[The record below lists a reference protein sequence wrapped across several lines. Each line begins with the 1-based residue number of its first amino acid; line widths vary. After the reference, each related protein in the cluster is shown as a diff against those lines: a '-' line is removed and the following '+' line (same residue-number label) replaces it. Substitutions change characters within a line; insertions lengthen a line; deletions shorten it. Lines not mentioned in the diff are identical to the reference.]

1 MRDVLHMRVSLAVL
15 LIDDFTGR
23 IITSSDAQVSVEGGR
38 KPVVKR
44 EGFRVFTNLTEPEVR
59 VRAGGPCYCEE
70 EQAIDLRQLD
80 RSLPVVRLRLRP
92 NRWYP
97 LPAGTA
103 RVSVQLPEDTQLL
116 AYCQESGGYKRLLA
130 DYTKGSQEISLY
142 QGDSEE
148 LEEKACCIM
157 GKDGEPEPLR
167 LGALKDREAGL
178 YQLLQLPENAY
189 KRAGTRVYPAACL
202 PAGPARTCYLPLKGG
217 GQKEPVYTF
226 VQICGT
232 RQTVQQVTLR
242 TDRENRMEL

>member
-70 EQAIDLRQLD
+70 EQAVDLRQLD

-116 AYCQESGGYKRLLA
+116 AYCQESGGFKPYRGVEKKLRQRIFDRKQKNGRAAFLLSLA
-130 DYTKGSQEISLY
+130 ISR
-142 QGDSEE
+142 EE
-148 LEEKACCIM
+148 
-157 GKDGEPEPLR
+157 R
-167 LGALKDREAGL
+167 
-178 YQLLQLPENAY
+178 
-189 KRAGTRVYPAACL
+189 
-202 PAGPARTCYLPLKGG
+202 
-217 GQKEPVYTF
+217 F
-226 VQICGT
+226 
-232 RQTVQQVTLR
+232 
-242 TDRENRMEL
+242 